1 MTMTKHVT
9 IELDE
14 NDLARAHLAAEARG
28 IAIEDYLKWLIAAHL
43 PLQASEKRQRTL
55 LGKIIGMGSTA
66 EPTDIA
72 KDKDRLIGEAVWEEH
87 LRKTK
92 QEG

>member
-1 MTMTKHVT
+1 MTDHVT
-9 IELDE
+9 IPLDKDE
-14 NDLARAHLAAEARG
+14 IARARLAAEANG
-28 IAIEDYLKWLIAAHL
+28 VAMEVYLRTLIAAHL
-43 PLQASEKRQRTL
+43 PAADAHTKQQFYLS
-55 LGKIIGMGSTA
+55 KIFGMGSTA

-92 QEG
+92 QK

>member
-1 MTMTKHVT
+1 MTEHVS

-14 NDLARAHLAAEARG
+14 DELARARLAAEASG
-28 IAIEDYLKWLIAAHL
+28 VAIEVYLRTLIVAHL
-43 PLQASEKRQRTL
+43 PTTDAHTKQQFYLS
-55 LGKIIGMGSTA
+55 KIFGMGSTA

-72 KDKDRLIGEAVWEEH
+72 KDKDRLIGEAVWEEY

-92 QEG
+92 QK

>member
-1 MTMTKHVT
+1 MTKHVS

-14 NDLARAHLAAEARG
+14 DELARAHLAAEASG
-28 IAIEDYLKWLIAAHL
+28 VAIEVYLRTLIAAHL
-43 PLQASEKRQRTL
+43 PTADAHTKQQFYLS
-55 LGKIIGMGSTA
+55 KIFGMGSTA

-72 KDKDRLIGEAVWEEH
+72 KDKDRLIGEAVWEEY

-92 QEG
+92 QK